1 MGNYMIGPVFKGM
14 NLAVLCKIVWLE
26 KKRPVREFLRKKMC
40 DGDIKSKIRARGKFQ
55 ILKISQP

>member
-1 MGNYMIGPVFKGM
+1 MIGPVFKGM
-14 NLAVLCKIVWLE
+14 NLAVFCKIVWLE
-26 KKRPVREFLRKKMC
+26 KKRPVREFLRKKMR